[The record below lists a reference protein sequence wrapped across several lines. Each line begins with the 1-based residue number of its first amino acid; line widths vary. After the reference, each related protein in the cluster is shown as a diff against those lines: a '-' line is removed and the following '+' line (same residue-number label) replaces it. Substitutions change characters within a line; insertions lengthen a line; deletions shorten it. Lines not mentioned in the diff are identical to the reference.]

1 MSWESGKSQRNSVPL
16 LCSCQQSG
24 VSVFGQQ
31 LKRRLDTCLG
41 HRVGALRE
49 DPDRT
54 HAVSH
59 LCEVGRRRAAVH
71 VLTGQDGQSL
81 ESQGCKCLFLAARD
95 VGFQVAAL
103 RRAFMLPLT
112 LRAGRHV
119 QDLAGPRPLGQH
131 SGPQHRLRPA
141 HRRF

>member
-1 MSWESGKSQRNSVPL
+1 MSRKSGKSRRHSVPL

-31 LKRRLDTCLG
+31 LKRRLHTRLG

-54 HAVSH
+54 HAVGH
-59 LCEVGRRRAAVH
+59 LREVGRRRAAVH
-71 VLTGQDGQSL
+71 VLAGQDGQSL
-81 ESQGCKCLFLAARD
+81 EGQGRERLFLAARD
-95 VGFQVAAL
+95 VGSQVVAL
-103 RRAFMLPLT
+103 IGAFLPPLT
-112 LRAGRHV
+112 GRHV

-131 SGPQHRLRPA
+131 SGPQHGLRPA
-141 HRRF
+141 HRRL